1 MLPYSYT
8 RQRESR
14 RTIMR
19 FKKMKN
25 LFLRQLYLDSW
36 EDYERSLRKKNFIKW
51 DYIILMALNDAQ
63 AEAYP
68 A

>member
-1 MLPYSYT
+1 
-8 RQRESR
+8 
-14 RTIMR
+14 MR

-36 EDYERSLRKKNFIKW
+36 ENYERSLRKKNFIKW
-51 DYIILMALNDAQ
+51 DYIILTALNDAQ